1 MLPLSR
7 NHGRTEAS
15 FLGRFF
21 PKGAVGVACYRHDP
35 EKPSSF
41 FFFLSFFCGA
51 QSPCLCHEARRD
63 AQFLGLVGEA
73 PSFACIESLHG
84 LPPHNGIGISFV
96 LSMDAGYWMVSHGF
110 NCAKR
115 HRGPSRRRRSVDKP
129 EHSLSSSV
137 ESEAP

>member
-41 FFFLSFFCGA
+41 FLIYLFFVGRSRPAFAMKLVETPNFLALS
-51 QSPCLCHEARRD
+51 ARR
-63 AQFLGLVGEA
+63 
-73 PSFACIESLHG
+73 P
-84 LPPHNGIGISFV
+84 
-96 LSMDAGYWMVSHGF
+96 
-110 NCAKR
+110 
-115 HRGPSRRRRSVDKP
+115 PSRVSKAYTAYLRIMELVF
-129 EHSLSSSV
+129 HLY
-137 ESEAP
+137 